1 MTATSGA
8 PPYGLG
14 TRVEVTNRFDRR
26 WSRGFE
32 VAEIVGAGYRLR
44 RLSDGLV
51 IPVVFSAPEVRAD
64 GSAPALAFL
73 TR

>member
-1 MTATSGA
+1 MMTDSIGA
-8 PPYGLG
+8 PYGVG

-32 VAEIVGAGYRLR
+32 VAEVVGAGYRLR
-44 RLSDGLV
+44 RVSDGRV
-51 IPVVFSAPEVRAD
+51 IPVVFSAPEVRPEV
-64 GSAPALAFL
+64 SAPAVAFL